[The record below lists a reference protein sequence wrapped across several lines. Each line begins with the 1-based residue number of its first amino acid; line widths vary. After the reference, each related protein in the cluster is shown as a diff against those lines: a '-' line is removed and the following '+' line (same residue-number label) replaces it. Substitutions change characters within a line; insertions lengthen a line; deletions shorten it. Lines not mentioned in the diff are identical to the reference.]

1 MNWSIL
7 VVDDEPLT
15 RNLLRLMLEPAGY
28 RVAGASDGFEA
39 LDMVKEIQPDIMILD
54 VMMPAMDGIT
64 VCRKLR
70 GEVETATLP
79 IIMLSGKVHRDAI
92 QEGLAAGANR
102 YLAKPMSRTGLLQE
116 LRELLGGNEVRPDT
130 EKGHLDRWP
139 RRLRDQDSNLD

>member
-1 MNWSIL
+1 MMRWNVL

-28 RVAGASDGFEA
+28 NVVGAGDGFEA
-39 LDMVKEIQPDIMILD
+39 LAMVKAVSPDILILD

-70 GEVETATLP
+70 EEVETAHLP

-116 LRELLGGNEVRPDT
+116 MRAV
-130 EKGHLDRWP
+130 LDETAVNP
-139 RRLRDQDSNLD
+139 GTLS

>member
-1 MNWSIL
+1 MMRWNVL

-28 RVAGASDGFEA
+28 NVVGAGDGFEA
-39 LDMVKEIQPDIMILD
+39 LAMVKAVSPDILILD

-70 GEVETATLP
+70 EEVETARLP

-116 LRELLGGNEVRPDT
+116 MRAV
-130 EKGHLDRWP
+130 LDETAVNP
-139 RRLRDQDSNLD
+139 